1 MRTAKPASKPRAKP
15 APKTYK
21 AYIPTHLRNFIL
33 LEPQEGNPLKVHR
46 EALFE
51 NAILNNYYRLIR
63 DLIDSGVL
71 KETTYYFTCRDTPKT
86 RIHRPIGGKY
96 DNGYTYVYPHDGEE
110 TIEHTKNIEHQ
121 EDYEASKTAHV
132 ALQMAARYGNIKSYM
147 MVEDV
152 VEKLTKVLGYHIV
165 SDYAVG
171 PAAIL
176 AINRDEIELFNYVR
190 DRTRYHTEDY
200 IYHANSLICIK
211 HFMRTTTIREKK
223 RLLANCERAAEILCR
238 RRRWDLFQGMTLKSE
253 WYHYAEDAIEHG
265 FTELLN
271 ELTDLDRLVE
281 LDHDPVEVMSVFMEE
296 RLSDPEAILR
306 SLKWL
311 KKLQPKCMESVPSEL
326 LIHYLTP
333 EMIDWF
339 CEIGYKLE
347 PHALAKYLGYDCDFV
362 EMYGFPSVE
371 VANWEACI
379 CNMRSLGWAPPA
391 KKMYYKTDIPTLA
404 IVNEIARKYPEYYTI
419 ADPIEVT
426 DDDELIEDEV
436 EQEDE
441 NSDLEDAQLD

>member
-1 MRTAKPASKPRAKP
+1 MRTAKLASKPRAKP
-15 APKTYK
+15 APETYK

-63 DLIDSGVL
+63 DLINSGVL

-86 RIHRPIGGKY
+86 RIHRPLGGKY

-110 TIEHTKNIEHQ
+110 IIEHSKDI

-132 ALQMAARYGNIKSYM
+132 ALQIAARYGNIKSYT
-147 MVEDV
+147 MVEDA

-176 AINRDEIELFNYVR
+176 AIGRDDIELFNYVR

-200 IYHANSLICIK
+200 IYHANSLTCIK
-211 HFMRTTTIREKK
+211 HFMRTTTLREKK
-223 RLLANCERAAEILCR
+223 RLLANSERAAEILCR

-253 WYHYAEDAIEHG
+253 WYHYAEVAIEHG
-265 FTELLN
+265 FTRLLN
-271 ELTDLDRLVE
+271 ELADLDRLVE
-281 LDHDPVEVMSVFMEE
+281 LDHDPVEVMSVLMGE
-296 RLSDPEAILR
+296 RLFDPEAILR

-311 KKLQPKCMESVPSEL
+311 RSLQPKCMESVPSEL
-326 LIHYLTP
+326 LIHYLIP

-347 PHALAKYLGYDCDFV
+347 PHALAKYLGYGCDFV

-371 VANWEACI
+371 VANWEACL
-379 CNMRSLGWAPPA
+379 CKMRSLGWTPSA
-391 KKMYYKTDIPTLA
+391 KRMYYTSDIPTLV
-404 IVNEIARKYPEYYTI
+404 IVIEIARKYPEYYTI

-426 DDDELIEDEV
+426 DDEEVIEDEV